1 MKKLIIKILLA
12 TSIFTSSSIE
22 KVEAMGGSGPFAGIQ
37 EYTKSV
43 TLGIETP
50 ASSGSGVIIG
60 KKGDKYFFLTVGHVV
75 VGNPRNEEFW
85 VYTVEGGKNRKYRVN
100 SFVRPEEFSD
110 KDIAI
115 GSFSTKDQLPVSLIF
130 PLDTNKHIDKSHL
143 SVGRSCGFNFD
154 TMLMDKCL
162 EQLIPTYER
171 YGSFNG
177 RSWDGQWKIQGMP
190 IISGVSIPTRSITVP
205 IFRSSTAQMQTRAF
219 GNQRGYEAIY
229 SATSTVPGMSG
240 GGVFGTRVCSD
251 SDEVQTN
258 QSANPNWVKLRGGAY
273 PGLIAIHGMSEEY
286 GSSGGRSG
294 TSLGM
299 PLDLFTDYLANNADK
314 YGIPL
319 GKKYVTQVMDFCM
332 NKGMF

>member
-12 TSIFTSSSIE
+12 TSIFTSSSIQ
-22 KVEAMGGSGPFAGIQ
+22 KVEAMGGSGPFEGIK
-37 EYTKSV
+37 EYAKSV

-85 VYTVEGGKNRKYRVN
+85 VYTVEGGENRKYRVN
-100 SFVRPEEFSD
+100 SFVKPEEFSD

-115 GSFSTKDQLPVSLIF
+115 GSFSTKDQLPISLIF
-130 PLDTNKHIDKSHL
+130 PLDTNKNIDKSHL

-154 TMLMDKCL
+154 TREDECL
-162 EQLIPTYER
+162 EKLIPTYWR

-177 RSWDGQWKIQGMP
+177 RSWDDEWKIQGMP

-240 GGVFGTRVCSD
+240 GPIYGSRVCRHDNSIA
-251 SDEVQTN
+251 
-258 QSANPNWVKLRGGAY
+258 SARFSTVVAN
-273 PGLIAIHGMSEEY
+273 HGIYSGVIGMHVMSEQY
-286 GSSGGRSG
+286 LNTGGRSG
-294 TSLGM
+294 TGLGI
-299 PLDLFTDYLANNADK
+299 PLDLLVDYLGTNADR
-314 YGIPL
+314 YGIL
-319 GKKYVTQVMDFCM
+319 TGEKYFNEVSNLCTQSR
-332 NKGMF
+332 N